1 MDALWQD
8 VRLAVRTYL
17 KQPGFTAVAVLIL
30 ALGIGANTAIYTL
43 VDAVALRPLPV
54 TRPAEL
60 YRLGDVNTCCVNT
73 GLQRDTALFSYPSY
87 LHFRDNTPEFAGL
100 AAFQANTG
108 PFSVRRT
115 GSTAPALPFG
125 AEFVSGNY
133 FTTLGVPMAA
143 GRGLVDDDDRPGAAP
158 AAVLSYRAWR
168 DQYGL
173 DAGVVGG
180 TLHGER
186 CARDRRR
193 RRGGAVFRRNA
204 ARQSAEPVLTAGHR
218 ACRCAA
224 SARAWPRRAAPRRR
238 SSPGPI
244 RTGCTSSAA

>member
-17 KQPGFTAVAVLIL
+17 KQPGFTAVAILIL

-87 LHFRDNTPEFAGL
+87 LHFRDRNPEFVSL
-100 AAFQANTG
+100 AAFQANTA

-115 GSTAPALPFG
+115 GSAAPAQSIG
-125 AEFVSGNY
+125 AEFVSANY
-133 FTTLGVPMAA
+133 FTTLGRAH
-143 GRGLVDDDDRPGAAP
+143 GRRP
-158 AAVLSYRAWR
+158 
-168 DQYGL
+168 
-173 DAGVVGG
+173 
-180 TLHGER
+180 
-186 CARDRRR
+186 
-193 RRGGAVFRRNA
+193 
-204 ARQSAEPVLTAGHR
+204 
-218 ACRCAA
+218 
-224 SARAWPRRAAPRRR
+224 
-238 SSPGPI
+238 
-244 RTGCTSSAA
+244 RTGRR